1 MNIATYLYRQC
12 LLRVKFPD
20 RIQIGMRV
28 AKIGNSSVQY
38 ELGVFAN
45 EQTEVSSLGVFV
57 HVYVD
62 RQTNRPVSIPE
73 DVRALLT
80 GLVSVCARGP

>member
-1 MNIATYLYRQC
+1 M
-12 LLRVKFPD
+12 KFPD

-45 EQTEVSSLGVFV
+45 EQTEVSALGFFV